1 VPVPN
6 PTTVRVFDDQ
16 QRAWREYT
24 ASPWARIRYAV
35 VAETL
40 RRNLDALDQ
49 ERLRVLDVG
58 GGDGLDALPL
68 AQAGHDVTLLDP
80 SEPMLAHARE
90 CADRLGVADRVR
102 TVRGSLDDLASL
114 GDGWDVVLCHFVL
127 RYRPAD
133 AVDVPRLV
141 AAVRP
146 GGVLSVLDANP
157 AGTVLG
163 RAARQGPA
171 AALDL
176 LHADRLHSVVF
187 GEDTRKITD
196 TEMRKAL
203 EDAGC
208 EVIAQ
213 YGGRVVNDLLTD
225 DEAKQDPGYFD
236 DLLRLELALCDRE
249 PFNRIGQFWQVVATR
264 I

>member
-1 VPVPN
+1 MAV
-6 PTTVRVFDDQ
+6 PTTTAFDEQ
-16 QRAWREYT
+16 QRAWQEYT
-24 ASPWARIRYAV
+24 ATPWARIRYAV

-40 RRNLDALDQ
+40 RRNLDALGQ
-49 ERLRVLDVG
+49 QRLRVLDVG
-58 GGDGLDALPL
+58 GGDGLDSLPL
-68 AQAGHDVTLLDP
+68 AQVGHDVTVLDP
-80 SEPMLAHARE
+80 SEPMLAQARAS
-90 CADRLGVADRVR
+90 ADRLGVGDRVR
-102 TVRGSLDDLASL
+102 TVPGSLDDLGAV

-133 AVDVPRLV
+133 AVDVPRLA
-141 AAVRP
+141 AAVRA

-157 AGTVLG
+157 AGAVLG

-176 LHADRLHSVVF
+176 LRADSLHSVVF

-196 TEMRKAL
+196 TEMRNAL

-208 EVIAQ
+208 EVLVQ

-225 DEAKQDPGYFD
+225 DGAKQDPAYFD

-249 PFNRIGQFWQVVATR
+249 PFNRIGQFWQLVATR
-264 I
+264 V

>member
-1 VPVPN
+1 MAVPT
-6 PTTVRVFDDQ
+6 PTAFDEQ
-16 QRAWREYT
+16 QRAWQEYT
-24 ASPWARIRYAV
+24 ATPWARSRYAV
-35 VAETL
+35 VAESL

-49 ERLRVLDVG
+49 QRLRVLDVG

-80 SEPMLAHARE
+80 SEPMLAQARDS
-90 CADRLGVADRVR
+90 ADRLGVADLVR

-133 AVDVPRLV
+133 TVDVPRLA

-146 GGVLSVLDANP
+146 GGVLSVLEANP
-157 AGTVLG
+157 AGAVLG

-176 LHADRLHSVVF
+176 LRAESLHS
-187 GEDTRKITD
+187 
-196 TEMRKAL
+196 
-203 EDAGC
+203 
-208 EVIAQ
+208 
-213 YGGRVVNDLLTD
+213 
-225 DEAKQDPGYFD
+225 
-236 DLLRLELALCDRE
+236 
-249 PFNRIGQFWQVVATR
+249 
-264 I
+264 

>member
-1 VPVPN
+1 MAVPT
-6 PTTVRVFDDQ
+6 PTTVSVFDDQ

-24 ASPWARIRYAV
+24 TSPWARIRYAV

-40 RRNLDALDQ
+40 RRNLAALDQ
-49 ERLRVLDVG
+49 DRLRVLDVG
-58 GGDGLDALPL
+58 GGDGLDTLPL

-80 SEPMLAHARE
+80 SEPMLAQARE
-90 CADRLGVADRVR
+90 SAARLGVADRVR
-102 TVRGSLDDLASL
+102 TVCASLDDLPSL
-114 GDGWDVVLCHFVL
+114 GEEWDVVLCHFVL

-133 AVDVPRLV
+133 AVDVPRLA

-157 AGTVLG
+157 VGTVLG
-163 RAARQGPA
+163 RAVRQGPA
-171 AALDL
+171 AALEL
-176 LHADRLHSVVF
+176 LHADGLHSVVF
-187 GEDTRKITD
+187 DEDTRKITD
-196 TEMRKAL
+196 TEMRREL

-208 EVIAQ
+208 EVLAQ
-213 YGGRVVNDLLTD
+213 YGGRVVNDLITD
-225 DEAKQDPGYFD
+225 DAAKHDPAYFD

-249 PFNRIGQFWQVVATR
+249 PFNRMGQFWQLVATR

>member
-1 VPVPN
+1 VPVP
-6 PTTVRVFDDQ
+6 TTTAFDDQ

-24 ASPWARIRYAV
+24 ATPWARIRYAV

-40 RRNLDALDQ
+40 RRNLAALDQ
-49 ERLRVLDVG
+49 DRLRVLDVG

-68 AQAGHDVTLLDP
+68 ALAGHDVTLLDP
-80 SEPMLAHARE
+80 SEPMLAQAR
-90 CADRLGVADRVR
+90 ASAARLGVEDRVR
-102 TVRGSLDDLASL
+102 TVTGSLDDLDRL

-133 AVDVPRLV
+133 AVDVPRLA

-157 AGTVLG
+157 AGAVLG
-163 RAARQGPA
+163 RAVRQGPA

-176 LHADRLHSVVF
+176 LRADSLRSLVF

-196 TEMRKAL
+196 TEIRAAL

-208 EVIAQ
+208 EVLAQ

-225 DEAKQDPGYFD
+225 DGAKQDPAYFD
-236 DLLRLELALCDRE
+236 DLLRLELTLCDRE
-249 PFNRIGQFWQVVATR
+249 PFTRIGQFWQVVATR
-264 I
+264 V

>member
-1 VPVPN
+1 VAVPT
-6 PTTVRVFDDQ
+6 PTTVSVFDDQ

-40 RRNLDALDQ
+40 RRNLAALDQ

-80 SEPMLAHARE
+80 SEPMLAQARE
-90 CADRLGVADRVR
+90 SAAHLGVADRVR
-102 TVRGSLDDLASL
+102 TVCASLDDLPSL
-114 GDGWDVVLCHFVL
+114 GEEWDVVLCHFVL

-133 AVDVPRLV
+133 AVDVPRLA

-163 RAARQGPA
+163 RAVRQGPA
-171 AALDL
+171 AALEL
-176 LHADRLHSVVF
+176 LHADGLYSVVF
-187 GEDTRKITD
+187 DEDTRKITD
-196 TEMRKAL
+196 TEMRRAL

-208 EVIAQ
+208 EVLAQ
-213 YGGRVVNDLLTD
+213 YGGRVVNDLITD
-225 DEAKQDPGYFD
+225 DAAMHDPAYFD

-249 PFNRIGQFWQVVATR
+249 PFNRIGQFWQLVATR

>member
-1 VPVPN
+1 VPVPT
-6 PTTVRVFDDQ
+6 PTPGSVFDDQ

-40 RRNLDALDQ
+40 RRHLDALDQ
-49 ERLRVLDVG
+49 PRLRVLDVG

-80 SEPMLAHARE
+80 SEPMLAQARGS
-90 CADRLGVADRVR
+90 AARLGVGDRVR
-102 TVRGSLDDLASL
+102 TVRGSLDDLAAQ
-114 GDGWDVVLCHFVL
+114 GHGWDVVLCHFVL

-133 AVDVPRLV
+133 AVDVPRL
-141 AAVRP
+141 AATVRS

-157 AGTVLG
+157 AGAVLG

-171 AALDL
+171 AALEL
-176 LHADRLHSVVF
+176 LDADGLHSAIF
-187 GEDTRKITD
+187 DEDTRKITD
-196 TEMRKAL
+196 AEMRTAL

-225 DEAKQDPGYFD
+225 DAAKAEPAYFD
-236 DLLRLELALCDRE
+236 ALLRLELALCDRD
-249 PFNRIGQFWQVVATR
+249 PFNRIGQFWQIVATR
-264 I
+264 V

>member
-1 VPVPN
+1 VAVPT
-6 PTTVRVFDDQ
+6 PTTSVFDDRQ
-16 QRAWREYT
+16 QAWREYT
-24 ASPWARIRYAV
+24 ATPWARIRYAV

-68 AQAGHDVTLLDP
+68 AQAGHHVTLLDP
-80 SEPMLAHARE
+80 SEPMLAQSHESAV
-90 CADRLGVADRVR
+90 RLGVTDRVR
-102 TVRGSLDDLASL
+102 TVHGSLDDLASL

-133 AVDVPRLV
+133 AVDVPGLV

-157 AGTVLG
+157 AGAVLG

-176 LHADRLHSVVF
+176 LHPGGQRSVVF
-187 GEDTRKITD
+187 DEDTRKMTD
-196 TEMRKAL
+196 TEVRRAL

-208 EVIAQ
+208 ELLAQ

-225 DEAKQDPGYFD
+225 DAAKLDPAYFD
-236 DLLRLELALCDRE
+236 ALLRLEIALCDRE
-249 PFNRIGQFWQVVATR
+249 PFNRIGQFWQIVATR